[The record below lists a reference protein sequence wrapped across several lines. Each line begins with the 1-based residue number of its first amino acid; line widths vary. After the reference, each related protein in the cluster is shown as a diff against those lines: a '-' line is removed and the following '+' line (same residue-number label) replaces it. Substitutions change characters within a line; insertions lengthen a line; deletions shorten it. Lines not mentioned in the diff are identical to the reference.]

1 MTNANFDGIA
11 RIYALLEK
19 VTFGNALARCR
30 FRFLDWMQD
39 ARQALAI
46 GDGDGRF
53 IAELLATNPEVEV
66 DSVDTSAE
74 MLRLQSLRSGQIP
87 RLRLFLEDAR
97 LLVPPRDDYD
107 LIVTHFFLDCLS
119 QSEVESLAS
128 RIAAHMRPGARWV
141 LSDFAVPHRRATR
154 ILARLL
160 VRALYF
166 GFRILTGLRVVRLP
180 DHAAAF
186 AAAGLRCI
194 KSDTAFGG
202 LLLSEQWQR
211 Q

>member
-11 RIYALLEK
+11 RSYALLEK
-19 VTFGNALARCR
+19 ITFGNALARCR

-39 ARQALAI
+39 ARRALAI

-53 IAELLATNPEVEV
+53 IAALLATNPEVEI
-66 DSVDTSAE
+66 DSIDTSAE
-74 MLRLQSLRSGQIP
+74 MLRLQSLRSGQIS
-87 RLRLFLEDAR
+87 RLTLFQEDAR
-97 LLVPPRDDYD
+97 LLVLPRDDYD

-119 QSEVESLAS
+119 QSEVDSLAS

-141 LSDFAVPHRRATR
+141 LSDFAVPDRGASR
-154 ILARLL
+154 IFGSSL

-166 GFRILTGLRVVRLP
+166 GFRILTGLRIVRLP

-186 AAAGLRCI
+186 TAAGLRCI